1 MAKNLIIATLMIIII
16 ALLVYTAVKP
26 PATITIPVQQPAA
39 VDRGEPTPRAPEII
53 TPLPTPKAD
62 ETEELP
68 RAGIPAEIV
77 YPQEVNF
84 WVNAIRVPG
93 TTAYQEGLNYIPVKK
108 NDIKTFAG
116 SFGPYPIDPTTH
128 IKVILCAEFSNM
140 PAAPA
145 CETVPVIYR
154 ENWVSFA
161 KGYQYDEYIGA
172 MAAKDYTAYYDVYIG
187 NTRVASSNKA
197 VIRTIKN

>member
-1 MAKNLIIATLMIIII
+1 MAKTLILG
-16 ALLVYTAVKP
+16 ALLVVIIGMLLYIAARP

-39 VDRGEPTPRAPEII
+39 VDRGEPTPRAPDRII
-53 TPLPTPKAD
+53 MPPTPKA
-62 ETEELP
+62 EEAEESP
-68 RAGIPAEIV
+68 QAGIPAEII

-84 WVNAIRVPG
+84 WVNAIRVPD

-116 SFGPYPIDPTTH
+116 SFGPYPIDPTQH
-128 IKVILCAEFSNM
+128 IKVVLCAEFSNM

-145 CETVPVIYR
+145 CETVPVMYR

-161 KGYQYDEYIGA
+161 RGYQYDEYIGA

-197 VIRTIKN
+197 VIRTIKD